1 METCS
6 NKVSLISRVGEAG
19 AVLAGVALLV
29 CHHRS
34 RDNPSVQAADPIRTS
49 GDLTKYSAQ
58 RIANMIRANCKAWET
73 GVITWSQFCRVQA
86 ATWDLADRSEPHN
99 IGSPRVRAVQR
110 QLSRGTGLRVV
121 KTTDRDFA
129 VRGLAGQ
136 INPSPTER
144 LRLVSQNLCT
154 MEELPRRRV
163 SLLDRYGYA
172 VAVLACII
180 TGVGETAAI
189 IAIARHTSHWLG

>member
-34 RDNPSVQAADPIRTS
+34 RGNRPVQAGDPIRAS
-49 GDLTKYSAQ
+49 GDLARYSAQ

-86 ATWDLADRSEPHN
+86 ATWDLADCNEPRN

-110 QLSRGTGLRVV
+110 ELTWGPGLRAV

-129 VRGLAGQ
+129 VGALGGQ

-144 LRLVSQNLCT
+144 LRLVSHNPCT
-154 MEELPRRRV
+154 MEELPRRTV

-172 VAVLACII
+172 GAVLACII